1 MSRTLNL
8 LSQYNRLNQRLN
20 PLRIYDGMDNYEK
33 EMIPANVNAEYINQ
47 NISKMICNL
56 ISHNITVEEIGYFNT
71 IRGNMSNHIQQLNI
85 QGLNNI
91 VDSFVEKY
99 LDFKHLTISRV
110 QFYNLFLPPNQ
121 QINNEAGYKKLVK
134 NSRKPRKTK
143 RPTKKRKKPLFGK

>member
-91 VDSFVEKY
+91 MDSFVEKY
-99 LDFKHLTISRV
+99 LDFKHRTISRV
-110 QFYNLFLPPNQ
+110 QFYNLFLPQNQ
-121 QINNEAGYKKLVK
+121 QINNSSNLLQF
-134 NSRKPRKTK
+134 SQIH
-143 RPTKKRKKPLFGK
+143 